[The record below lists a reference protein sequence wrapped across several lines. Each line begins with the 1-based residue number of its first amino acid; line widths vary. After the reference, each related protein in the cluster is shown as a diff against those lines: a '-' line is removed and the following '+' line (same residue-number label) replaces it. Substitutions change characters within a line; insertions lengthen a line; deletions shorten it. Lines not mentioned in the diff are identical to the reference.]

1 MKLDLTEVYFL
12 SQVTKS
18 ANIKA
23 TDAHVV
29 SGLMSK
35 LDKEFTRLQKLEE
48 KNLSIEK

>member
-29 SGLMSK
+29 SDLMVK
-35 LDKEFTRLQKLEE
+35 LDKEFVRLQKLEE
-48 KNLSIEK
+48 KKPSAEK